1 MSTLSNLRTYERV
14 IAVLIKYGFA
24 DVLARSGLDALIAK
38 ATLRASRPHEPGL
51 AELPRATRV
60 RKALEELGPTF
71 MKLGQVLSTRG
82 DLVPEEYAAE
92 FAKLQSDCPTVPWE
106 KIKAKLDLEYRGRT
120 GEFFSEIDPVPV
132 ACGTMAQAHFAWLR
146 DGTPVV
152 LKVLRPGIH
161 EQIEG
166 DLHTLGVIAQYAEDH
181 FASLGFSPT
190 GVLREFSRQLRR
202 ELDLRIEGRSTARL
216 GQMFADVPG
225 VNFAAVHWAQTTKS
239 VLCIER
245 INARVLARVDLSELA
260 ADARRRILENGVRA
274 VLRMCLEEGF
284 FHADPHPGNIMVHD
298 DGSVTFID
306 CGMCA
311 SVTEETRGL
320 IADLVIG
327 VVDRNPRAVLGAAL
341 AIGHVDSARIDRRAL
356 ELETNE
362 LVDAFV
368 GVPLEQVDLGAVLQQ
383 FFDVLRRTGIQC
395 PPDLVLLIKAIST
408 IQGVGAS
415 VDPNFEMVTYARPY
429 LERLVRSRF
438 TTDALKDRM
447 VTSLLTYARTIERL
461 PGDIADI
468 ITRIRENR
476 IGVNL
481 DLEGIDEFNEN
492 INHASTNIAY
502 SLLLAALLLSSAVLV
517 HASANGANFAL
528 YLLGTVGS
536 FTSFILALLLL
547 IRNFRMDRQARRKHR
562 ERRMKK

>member
-1 MSTLSNLRTYERV
+1 MSTLSNIRTYERV

-24 DVLARSGLDALIAK
+24 DVLARTGLDALIAK

-51 AELPRATRV
+51 AEMPRATRV

-82 DLVPEEYAAE
+82 DLVPKEYSEE

-106 KIKAKLDLEYRGRT
+106 KIKAKLDHEYRGRT
-120 GEFFSEIDPVPV
+120 DEFFTEIDPVPV

-152 LKVLRPGIH
+152 LKVLRPNIH
-161 EQIEG
+161 EQIDG

-225 VNFAAVHWAQTTKS
+225 VNFAKVYWGQTTSS

-245 INARVLARVDLSELA
+245 INARVLARVDLSELSPQV
-260 ADARRRILENGVRA
+260 RHTLLENGVRA

-415 VDPNFEMVTYARPY
+415 VDPNFEMVSYARPY

-502 SLLLAALLLSSAVLV
+502 ALLLAALLLSSAVLV
-517 HASANGANFAL
+517 HASGGGENPVL
-528 YLLGTVGS
+528 YWLGTVGS
-536 FTSFILALLLL
+536 FLSFILALLLL
-547 IRNFRMDRQARRKHR
+547 VRNFRLDRQARRKHR
-562 ERRMKK
+562 ERRMKR

>member
-14 IAVLIKYGFA
+14 ISVLVRYGFA
-24 DVLARSGLDALIAK
+24 DVLARSGVDSLLAK
-38 ATLRASRPHEPGL
+38 ATRRNMKPHEPTL
-51 AELPRATRV
+51 AELPRAVRV

-82 DLVPEEYAAE
+82 DLVPKEYAEE
-92 FAKLQSDCPTVPWE
+92 FAHLQSDCPTVPWE
-106 KIKAKLDLEYRGRT
+106 KIRAKLDHEYRGRT
-120 GEFFSEIDPVPV
+120 DEYFSEIDPVPI
-132 ACGTMAQAHFAWLR
+132 ACGTMAQAHFAWLK

-161 EQIEG
+161 EQIDG

-190 GVLREFSRQLRR
+190 GVVREFSRQLRR
-202 ELDLRIEGRSTARL
+202 ELDLTIEGRSTARL
-216 GQMFADVPG
+216 ETMFADQPG
-225 VNFAAVHWAQTTKS
+225 INFARVYWAQTTKNI
-239 VLCIER
+239 LCLER
-245 INARVLARVDLSELA
+245 VQARVLARVDVSQLSS
-260 ADARRRILENGVRA
+260 DVRRSLVENGVRA
-274 VLRMCLEEGF
+274 VLKMCLAEGF

-298 DGSVTFID
+298 DGRVTFID

-311 SVTEETRGL
+311 SVTEETRSL
-320 IADLVIG
+320 IADLIIG
-327 VVDRNPRAVLGAAL
+327 VVDRNPRAVLSAAL
-341 AIGHVDSARIDRRAL
+341 AIGHVDIARVDRRSL
-356 ELETNE
+356 EIETNE
-362 LVDAFV
+362 LCDAFV
-368 GVPLEQVDLGAVLQQ
+368 GVPLEQVDLSAVLQQ
-383 FFDVLRRTGIQC
+383 FFDVLRRSNIQC

-415 VDPNFEMVTYARPY
+415 LDPNFEMVAYARPY
-429 LERLVRSRF
+429 LEGLVRSRY

-447 VTSLLTYARTIERL
+447 ITSLATYARTIERL

-492 INHASTNIAY
+492 VHHASTNIGY
-502 SLLLAALLLSSAVLV
+502 SVLLAALLLSSSVLV
-517 HASANGANFAL
+517 LASTRGSYDAL
-528 YLLGTVGS
+528 YYLGTAGS
-536 FTSFILALLLL
+536 FVSFFLTMLLL
-547 IRNFRMDRQARRKHR
+547 IRNFRLDRQSRRRHR
-562 ERRMKK
+562 DRRMKR